1 MIKYNDKIQ
10 TYGRSRMNKLVKKM
24 EVRKMG
30 MESIKRP
37 LWVCKLSDDKLKQ
50 YLDALNNCKAK
61 KYIDNELLLHTLYTW
76 YSNQSNKFGK
86 LANDIYKEA
95 AARWYDQN

>member
-1 MIKYNDKIQ
+1 
-10 TYGRSRMNKLVKKM
+10 
-24 EVRKMG
+24 MG

-37 LWVCKLSDDKLKQ
+37 LWVSKLSDDKLKQ
-50 YLDALNNCKAK
+50 YLDALNDFEAK

-76 YSNQSNKFGK
+76 YSDQNDKFSK